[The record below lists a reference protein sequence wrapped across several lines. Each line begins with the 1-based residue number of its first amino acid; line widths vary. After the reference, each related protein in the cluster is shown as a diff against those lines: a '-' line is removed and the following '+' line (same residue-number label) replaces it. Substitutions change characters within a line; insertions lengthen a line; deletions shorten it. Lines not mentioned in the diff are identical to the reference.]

1 MIYIRTKQLSVIFF
15 GMETDMGD
23 MKANAK
29 KHVPCIFIFATIGK
43 NVRKYILLMVSNN
56 ILFSVNFLPMVC

>member
-1 MIYIRTKQLSVIFF
+1 
-15 GMETDMGD
+15 METDMGD

-29 KHVPCIFIFATIGK
+29 KHVPCIFIFATKGK
-43 NVRKYILLMVSNN
+43 NVRKYMLLMISNN